1 MDTNFYDII
10 IIGTGIAGLFSAY
23 NIKNTSPETSFLVL
37 EKYKKE
43 WIGGRSTN
51 EMFHGASVVTG
62 AGVGRKDKD
71 KLHPIKI
78 RFTEDR
84 KSIYINVGWSISQK
98 DWSNS
103 KKRLKSTHKEH
114 LEINYEIEK
123 ILKQYEKQI
132 EKTGQVKRSK
142 IMVFNFIKEL
152 IRRKTDENKFSTR
165 YIKGA

>member
-1 MDTNFYDII
+1 MNSKTTTI
-10 IIGTGIAGLFSAY
+10 T
-23 NIKNTSPETSFLVL
+23 PVL
-37 EKYKKE
+37 
-43 WIGGRSTN
+43 WS
-51 EMFHGASVVTG
+51 
-62 AGVGRKDKD
+62 RKDKD

-103 KKRLKSTHKEH
+103 KKRVKSTHKEH

-152 IRRKTDENKFSTR
+152 IRRKTDENKFL
-165 YIKGA
+165 